1 MIRVMKA
8 SAGSGKT
15 YNLAFEYIRLL
26 LASRERY
33 AYRGILAV
41 TFANKATDEVKRRI
55 LKELHQLAVEP
66 SESPYYKDF
75 VPSLFADPKDL
86 QERAGAHLCAILH
99 DYTAFAVSTIDRFFQ
114 QTLRAFSR
122 EIGQFASYQVD
133 LDREGLIAESVDR
146 ILDALDESDGSLL
159 DWLTDSVMA
168 DLGDGNRFNLEAG
181 LAAVAD
187 SLRSEDYQEAVGRSG
202 IDMDAQCA
210 RDHLA
215 AVRKRCSVIINGFAA
230 QVSEAAKAVLEVFSR
245 AEISPG
251 ETNRGFMKAVYDYAE
266 PGSGVL
272 GRPKDTFFANAA
284 DSDRWFA
291 KSKEKFR
298 RALEWSLKAP
308 LDRFCALFDAP
319 YREYRTA
326 VQIRSQLYGLG
337 IAGELRRAFTAVQKE
352 KNILSIDDSNT
363 LLRDIIDGSDAP
375 FVYEKL
381 GVRFEDFLL
390 DEFQDTSSIQWTNI
404 RPLLANSHAGG
415 FGNLVVGDVKQS
427 IYRWRGSDWHL
438 LDTGIE
444 ESFSLGPDDVVVLGA
459 NYRTLPGIVR
469 FNNTFFTA
477 AAETLDSLLGE
488 DPRAAGSVTRIY
500 RDVVQVPK
508 CTDPAEGS
516 VEIAFCKGAEA
527 QMDEI
532 LRTIDDVLARG
543 AGFGDIAVLV
553 RGNREGGEIASA
565 LLAAGI
571 PVVSD
576 DSLFVKTSVT
586 VRRLVSMLSL
596 EEAPLRDG
604 EGSVRGFLARS
615 LSVKPKENYLSV
627 MDLAE
632 SLLRDLRAA
641 DPETFEG
648 ETAYIHAFMDFL
660 QDWTALNGNRLG
672 AFLKAWEDAD
682 PKIASPEAGS
692 SVRVMTIHKSKGL
705 EFPFVICPFAEKTDL
720 FKPASYWCRPEGG
733 SAIDDGLYHVL
744 LSGESEHT
752 LFAKDYHRERKLQ
765 YIDAINVFY
774 VALTR
779 AKYGLKVISAFPTQ
793 KVMEA
798 VRKRLQD
805 PKSPL
810 PEFKDMSQIL
820 YGWVWSPDNAG
831 LQEIPEPEPSPEPS
845 PEETEEEAAK
855 DLVLRFALGTPYDF
869 AALSCEPAAEPPLP
883 LGYPSIPL
891 NRDEPED
898 AEAPAGERGRLKF
911 SPEAADFFGPDGT
924 VGKDASRRIRGQVM
938 HRILSDV
945 RTAADLP
952 KAVERALRRGDLVR
966 SEQAEIEERLAAA
979 IAAAP
984 PEWFPADGGRVLNEA
999 TVLIPGEGDRRPDR
1013 VVRTEDGGAIVVD
1026 FKFGA
1031 PDPKYRRQVRR
1042 YMQLFSAMGYAPVRG
1057 YLWYFRGE
1065 GGDCFE
1071 EITR

>member
-1 MIRVMKA
+1 MIRVVKA

-15 YNLAFEYIRLL
+15 YNLALEYIRLL

-41 TFANKATDEVKRRI
+41 TFTNKATDEMKRRI
-55 LKELHQLAVEP
+55 LKELHRLAVNP
-66 SESPYYKDF
+66 AESPYYKDF
-75 VPSLFADPKDL
+75 VPSLFADPKAL
-86 QERAGAHLCAILH
+86 QERAETHLCAILH

-133 LDREGLIAESVDR
+133 LDRDGLVAESVDR
-146 ILDALDESDGSLL
+146 ILDSLDESDANLL

-168 DLGDGNRFNLEAG
+168 DLGDGNRFDLEKG
-181 LAAVAD
+181 LRTVAD
-187 SLRSEDYQEAVGRSG
+187 SLRSEDYQDAVGRSG

-210 RDHLA
+210 RNHLA
-215 AVRKRCSVIINGFAA
+215 AVRKRCGFMINDFVKK
-230 QVSEAAKAVLEVFSR
+230 VSEAAKAVLEVFSQ
-245 AEISPG
+245 AGISPG

-266 PGSGVL
+266 WGSGVMA
-272 GRPKDTFFANAA
+272 RPKDTFFANAA
-284 DSDRWFA
+284 NSEKWFA
-291 KSKEKFR
+291 KSKESYR
-298 RALEWSLKAP
+298 QALEWPLAAP
-308 LDRFCALFDAP
+308 LKHFCDLFDAP
-319 YREYRTA
+319 YKEYRTA

-337 IAGELRRAFTAVQKE
+337 IAGELKRAFTAVQKE
-352 KNILSIDDSNT
+352 KNVLSIDDSNT

-404 RPLLANSHAGG
+404 RPLLANSHSGG

-438 LDTGIE
+438 LDTGLE
-444 ESFSLGPDDVVVLGA
+444 ESFALGPDDIVVLGE
-459 NYRTLPGIVR
+459 NYRTLKGIVR
-469 FNNTFFTA
+469 FNNTFFPA
-477 AAETLDSLLGE
+477 AAETLDRLLGE
-488 DPRAAGSVTRIY
+488 KPRVAGSVSSLY

-508 CTDPAEGS
+508 CADPAEGS
-516 VEIAFCKGAEA
+516 VEIAFCKGSEA
-527 QMDEI
+527 QMKEI

-543 AGFGDIAVLV
+543 AGYGDIAILV
-553 RGNREGGEIASA
+553 RGNREGGEIASI

-571 PVVSD
+571 HVVSD

-596 EEAPLRDG
+596 EDAPLRDN

-615 LSVKPKENYLSV
+615 LAVEPKENYLSI

-641 DPETFEG
+641 DPETFDG
-648 ETAYIHAFMDFL
+648 ETAYIQAFMDFL

-672 AFLKAWEDAD
+672 AFLKAWEEAA
-682 PKIASPEAGS
+682 PKISSPEAGS

-720 FKPASYWCRPEGG
+720 FKPASFWCRPAPG
-733 SAIDDGLYHVL
+733 SAVDDGLYHVL

-752 LFAKDYHRERKLQ
+752 LFARDYHKERKLQ

-779 AKYGLKVISAFPTQ
+779 AKYGLKIISDFPTN
-793 KVMEA
+793 KVMDA
-798 VRKRLQD
+798 LARWIGDSTR
-805 PKSPL
+805 PL
-810 PEFKDMSQIL
+810 PEYKDMSQIL
-820 YGWVWSPDNAG
+820 YGWVMSADDSGLMKIPD
-831 LQEIPEPEPSPEPS
+831 PEPEEDQAG
-845 PEETEEEAAK
+845 EDGEKEYF
-855 DLVLRFALGTPYDF
+855 VHRYALGTPYDF
-869 AALSCEPAAEPPLP
+869 TALRREPAEAPLP

-891 NRDEPED
+891 NRDGQED
-898 AEAPAGERGRLKF
+898 PEAPAGERGRLKF
-911 SPEAADFFGPDGT
+911 SPEAADFFGPGGT

-945 RTAADLP
+945 RAASDLP
-952 KAVERALRRGDLVR
+952 KAVERALRRGDLG
-966 SEQAEIEERLAAA
+966 QAERAETEARLAAA

-984 PEWFPADGGRVLNEA
+984 AEWFPADGSRVLNEA

-1031 PDPKYRRQVRR
+1031 PDAKYRRQVRR
-1042 YMQLFSAMGYAPVRG
+1042 YMQLFEAMGYAPVRG
-1057 YLWYFRGE
+1057 YLWYFRE
-1065 GGDCFE
+1065 DAPDFFE
-1071 EITR
+1071 EISG